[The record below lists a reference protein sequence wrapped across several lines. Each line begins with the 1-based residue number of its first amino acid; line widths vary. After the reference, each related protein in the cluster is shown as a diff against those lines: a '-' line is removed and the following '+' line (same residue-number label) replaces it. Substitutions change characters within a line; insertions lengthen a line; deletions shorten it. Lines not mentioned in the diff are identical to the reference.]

1 MIFKNKFPNAPDV
14 SVVISGVAV
23 DYNSIESVSF
33 ELTEDAHDIASITF
47 SGLIPNAITDY
58 VGAPVFISIGISQTR
73 FTSFYGYVSYVSP
86 ESITRRGLINNSP
99 IQRATAVCFGASYDM
114 YENKSTVWENVS
126 IPLIV
131 EKLANQYKYSY
142 SVPSDHFTWSRLL
155 QNGISDW
162 DFLKQVCSSV
172 GYCTHVSGTHIN
184 IYDPYTLLARKLP
197 YVELLSL
204 RGTNTDPTYAPGRIM
219 EFSGT
224 FGDVTPD
231 GTSADYE
238 YTGIDSSGK
247 TVVVPVSTEYSTK
260 LGEVVPA
267 RYRHYETMN
276 TGSVEMLTKYAVGRM
291 KKRYPYNAKVV
302 LTGIPDP
309 IPGSIAK
316 VDNYDSKFDGLWI
329 VKSVKH
335 TVTRSN
341 YLTEVVIATDSTN
354 ESTPTLVPTTAF
366 VTPPEPTLLNNTWIA
381 SQMDAVVY
389 A

>member
-14 SVVISGVAV
+14 SVVLSGVAV
-23 DYNSIESVSF
+23 DYNSIESISF

-47 SGLIPNAITDY
+47 AGLIPNAITDY

-99 IQRATAVCFGASYDM
+99 FQRATVVCFGASYDM
-114 YENKSTVWENVS
+114 SEKKHTVWESTS

-131 EKLANQYKYSY
+131 EKIANRYKYSY
-142 SVPSDHFTWSRLL
+142 SVPNDYFTWNRLL
-155 QNGISDW
+155 QDGISDW

-172 GYCTHVSGTHIN
+172 GYCVHVSGTHIN

-204 RGTNTDPTYAPGRIM
+204 RGTNADVTYGPGRIM

-247 TVVVPVSTEYSTK
+247 AVVVYVGTEYSTK

-267 RYRHYETMN
+267 GYTHYETVN
-276 TGSVEMLTKYAVGRM
+276 TGSVEMLTKYAVGKM
-291 KKRYPYNAKVV
+291 KKRYPYNAKVII
-302 LTGIPDP
+302 TGVPDP

-316 VDNYDSKFDGLWI
+316 VNNYDSKFDGLWI

-341 YLTEVVIATDSTN
+341 YLTEVTIATDSTN
-354 ESTPTLVPTTAF
+354 DATPSITPTTPF
-366 VTPPEPTLLNNTWIA
+366 VTPPVPTLLDNVWIA